1 MTESNADEQHVTEPT
16 EETTATSDVENANG
30 ENAESH
36 ENENKP
42 AVRTIALDEGYQ
54 FGLGVFE
61 TMALRAGRIMML
73 DRHLARLRKGAEALG
88 ITAPSDDDLR
98 WLIGEHLHEAGLE
111 GSPSAVVK
119 VIVSESNTVIT
130 DRDNPYD
137 DWKPGRALRL
147 GWCES
152 RRNERSVLTYHKTL
166 NQGDNMLE
174 FRKAH
179 ELGFDGAVF
188 LNSRGEVCEATNA
201 NLFFVRDGR
210 WYTPAVECGLL
221 PGTVRQRV
229 CEMHRAVET
238 HIRPDDLAGFD
249 ACYATNS
256 LMGVRPV
263 AELGEARFAV
273 EGSNRI

>member
-1 MTESNADEQHVTEPT
+1 MTESNDDERHVTEPT
-16 EETTATSDVENANG
+16 EETTAQSDAEN

-36 ENENKP
+36 GDENRP
-42 AVRTIALDEGYQ
+42 AARMIAMDDGYQ

-73 DRHLARLRKGAEALG
+73 DRHLDRLRKGAEALN

-98 WLIGEHLHEAGLE
+98 WLLGEHLHQAGLE

-119 VIVSESNTVIT
+119 VIVSEANTVIT
-130 DRDNPYD
+130 DRANPYD
-137 DWKPGRALRL
+137 DWEPGHALRL
-147 GWCES
+147 EWCES
-152 RRNERSVLTYHKTL
+152 RRNERSPLTYHKTL
-166 NQGDNMLE
+166 NQGDNILE
-174 FRKAH
+174 FRKAR
-179 ELGFDGAVF
+179 ERGFDGAVF

-229 CEMHRAVET
+229 CEMHRAVEA
-238 HIRPDDLAGFD
+238 HIRPDDLGDFD

-263 AELGEARFAV
+263 AVLGEARFSI
-273 EGSNRI
+273 EEPNRL